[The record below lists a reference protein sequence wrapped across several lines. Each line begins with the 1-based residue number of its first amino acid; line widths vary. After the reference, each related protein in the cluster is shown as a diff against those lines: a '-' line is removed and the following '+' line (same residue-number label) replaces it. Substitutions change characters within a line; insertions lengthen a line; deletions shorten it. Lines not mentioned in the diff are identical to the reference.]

1 MGWIARFVR
10 SSIGAKFV
18 LAVTGVLLFLFVVAH
33 LLGNLQIF
41 AGPEAVNHY
50 AESLRKLGP
59 LLWIARIGLIV
70 LAVVH
75 VSAALRVHQLNEAA
89 RPIPYV
95 KLATRQVK
103 PQTRLMFTSGLV
115 LLGYVVFHLA
125 HFTWG
130 LVHPELFSLSEKLAD
145 GSVRHDVYAMMVG
158 GFSEVWL
165 VVVYVAAMAFLALH
179 LAHGLSSVPQ
189 TFGWNHAK
197 YACVFR
203 ALGPGIAA
211 LIFLGYVSIPAAVLM
226 GFVR

>member
-1 MGWIARFVR
+1 MGWFGRFGR

-33 LLGNLQIF
+33 LLGNLQMF
-41 AGPEAVNHY
+41 AGPDKINHY
-50 AESLRKLGP
+50 GEALRQLGP
-59 LLWIARIGLIV
+59 LLWIARIGLLA

-75 VSAALRVHQLNEAA
+75 VSSALRVHKLNEAA
-89 RPIPYV
+89 RPVPYV
-95 KLATRQVK
+95 KLAHRQVK

-130 LVHPELFSLSEKLAD
+130 LVHPELYALTEKLAD
-145 GSVRHDVYAMMVG
+145 GSVRHDVYAMLIG
-158 GFSEVWL
+158 SFSEVWL
-165 VVVYVAAMAFLALH
+165 VAVYVAAMAFLALH

-189 TFGWNHAK
+189 TFGWNHGK
-197 YACVFR
+197 YACLFR

-211 LIFLGYVSIPAAVLM
+211 LIFLGYVSIPVAVLM
-226 GFVR
+226 GILR

>member
-1 MGWIARFVR
+1 MGWFGRFVR

-18 LAVTGVLLFLFVVAH
+18 LAVTGALLFLFVVAH

-41 AGPEAVNHY
+41 GGPEAVNHY

-59 LLWIARIGLIV
+59 LLWVARIGLLV
-70 LAVVH
+70 LAAVH
-75 VSAALRVHQLNEAA
+75 VSSALRVHQLNEAA
-89 RPIPYV
+89 RPVPYV
-95 KLATRQVK
+95 KLANRQVK

-115 LLGYVVFHLA
+115 LIGYVVFHLA

-130 LVHPELFSLSEKLAD
+130 MVHPELFALTEKLAD
-145 GSVRHDVYAMMVG
+145 GSARHDVYAMLIG
-158 GFSEVWL
+158 SFSEIWL

-179 LAHGLSSVPQ
+179 LAHGLSSIPQ
-189 TFGWNHAK
+189 TFGWNHGK
-197 YACVFR
+197 YAGLVR

-226 GFVR
+226 GIVR